1 MIHVWDLGS
10 GGVLRECNSTPAP
23 STNSSQPITSL
34 AFSPDG
40 GLLASSGSADQIKL
54 WNVRTLSTPLQ
65 TQNST
70 SRYIC
75 CFLFLLLYTSF
86 LKH

>member
-10 GGVLRECNSTPAP
+10 GGVLRECNSTPTS

-40 GLLASSGSADQIKL
+40 GLLASSGCGDQIKL
-54 WNVRTLSTPLQ
+54 WNVRTWGTPLQ
-65 TQNST
+65 TQNPT
-70 SRYIC
+70 SRYIT
-75 CFLFLLLYTSF
+75 CF
-86 LKH
+86 